1 MPLIASTSLVKH
13 ESVSNAIAPVTLQRI
28 VDQKANNSK
37 NDSNSGSNNGNSS
50 NNNKKAGNEKFP
62 PCPTCKKTN
71 HPEDRCFYKKIYE
84 QAKAAIGSRS
94 QNNKCANMGNQPRP
108 QP

>member
-28 VDQKANNSK
+28 VDQKAKNSK
-37 NDSNSGSNNGNSS
+37 NDSNSGSNNGNSG

-84 QAKAAIGSRS
+84 QAKAALAAEAKPSKTQTWGTSPDLS
-94 QNNKCANMGNQPRP
+94 N
-108 QP
+108 